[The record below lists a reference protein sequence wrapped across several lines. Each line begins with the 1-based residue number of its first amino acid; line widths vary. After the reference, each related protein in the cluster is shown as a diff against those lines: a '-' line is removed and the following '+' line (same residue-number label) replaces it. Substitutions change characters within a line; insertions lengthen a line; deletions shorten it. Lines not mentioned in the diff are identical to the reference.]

1 MKKSYAVL
9 GLGLYGK
16 TVVHELLKRG
26 ADVLA
31 VDVNEQTVENEK
43 GNIPLCKCADVT
55 NIEALKMLGI
65 SNIDTVIISMASHL
79 EESVMATMLCKELG
93 VSQVIVKCSTEFNKK
108 ILLKVGAD
116 RVVIPENESGVRLAK
131 AILNYGFLDMV
142 DISDKVS
149 MAELEMREEWVGK
162 NLIELNLRAKYSINV
177 VAIKK
182 GMDVITSIDPAAPL
196 EKDMVLLVIADV
208 EKLGKLGRQ

>member
-31 VDVNEQTVENEK
+31 VDVNEQIVENEK
-43 GNIPLCKCADVT
+43 SNIPLCKCADVT
-55 NIEALKMLGI
+55 NVEALKMLGI

-162 NLIELNLRAKYSINV
+162 SLIELNLRAKYSINV

>member
-1 MKKSYAVL
+1 
-9 GLGLYGK
+9 
-16 TVVHELLKRG
+16 
-26 ADVLA
+26 
-31 VDVNEQTVENEK
+31 
-43 GNIPLCKCADVT
+43 
-55 NIEALKMLGI
+55 
-65 SNIDTVIISMASHL
+65 
-79 EESVMATMLCKELG
+79 
-93 VSQVIVKCSTEFNKK
+93 
-108 ILLKVGAD
+108 
-116 RVVIPENESGVRLAK
+116 VIPENESGVRLAK

-162 NLIELNLRAKYSINV
+162 SLIELNLRAKYSINV